1 MRLTGVS
8 CNNTAVP
15 QQQYVCYKGISQIQN
30 SITGAGIYTFEG
42 KLKIV
47 SSNEKLPAGLFLE
60 TLSSS

>member
-42 KLKIV
+42 MKVK
-47 SSNEKLPAGLFLE
+47 S
-60 TLSSS
+60 TLMEWRKTVTS